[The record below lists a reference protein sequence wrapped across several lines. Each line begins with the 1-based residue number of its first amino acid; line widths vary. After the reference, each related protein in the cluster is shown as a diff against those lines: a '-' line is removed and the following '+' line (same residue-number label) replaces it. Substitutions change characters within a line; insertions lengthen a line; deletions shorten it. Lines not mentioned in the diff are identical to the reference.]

1 MGSRRTLVNDDKS
14 KNRRLPKD
22 GLAKPHKN
30 YVQGRGKAAARR
42 LFLVEVF
49 LRCWLAAAP
58 AAEMDCLAEPVIA
71 RIRATRQPTDAPAF
85 ARLIPSARMRC
96 SRSG

>member
-1 MGSRRTLVNDDKS
+1 MGSRRTLVNDGKS
-14 KNRRLPKD
+14 KNRLLPKD

-49 LRCWLAAAP
+49 LRSCLAAVPVAR
-58 AAEMDCLAEPVIA
+58 MDCIAEPVIA
-71 RIRATRQPTDAPAF
+71 RGF
-85 ARLIPSARMRC
+85 ARPVSRRMRLPLP
-96 SRSG
+96 G